1 MGVNN
6 YFLAFLEMEDMKTSM
21 VIRRLSALAI
31 IATAVAATG
40 CVLVIDGD
48 GSPPRVS
55 TVEWSDTGEGT
66 VQAAR
71 SREED
76 VLAREVESRLRADS
90 ALADADLTVSASGQ
104 VVSLH
109 GRVGEML
116 LLENALRIAGETPGV
131 QKVVSRVTVEM
142 EVN

>member
-1 MGVNN
+1 MAVNN

-31 IATAVAATG
+31 IAAAVAATG

-109 GRVGEML
+109 GRVREML